1 MICRSNQWTGFC
13 VTETPVIERVNRW
26 GLRLGYTH
34 AIFENKSIEIQIN
47 EIKQMKT
54 TKFSH
59 QVFEMQ
65 RTISS

>member
-1 MICRSNQWTGFC
+1 M
-13 VTETPVIERVNRW
+13 TETPVIERVLRL

-34 AIFENKSIEIQIN
+34 AVFENKSIEIQIN

-59 QVFEMQ
+59 QFFEMQ
-65 RTISS
+65 HNISS